1 MTQPYDV
8 VHASR
13 QYQDWLAALKQ
24 EASLVTH
31 NQSQAMMRAVMH
43 ELRSCLGPDD
53 VLRVA
58 NALPALPRGILL
70 EGWSLSDRVSTP
82 ATADAFHEG
91 VFERIKAH
99 HTPPADIVPATFR
112 VWQRFL
118 DRRDAAIIEECL
130 PDALKP
136 VWPPTDE
143 R

>member
-24 EASLVTH
+24 DASLVTH

-58 NALPALPRGILL
+58 NALPALPRGIFL
-70 EGWSLSDRVSTP
+70 EGWSLADPVRMP
-82 ATADAFHEG
+82 ASAELFHQG
-91 VFERIKAH
+91 MFDRIKAH
-99 HTPPADIVPATFR
+99 HTPPANIVPATFR

-118 DRRDAAIIEECL
+118 DPRDAAVIEGCL

-136 VWPPTDE
+136 VWATPEQD
-143 R
+143 